1 MPSTDAVDDVD
12 AGDDVDADV
21 GGAAGDAGDDVDAGV
36 SGDVGDDVDGWV
48 RWGVT
53 SSVALVG
60 RSFLPPNLSRQSSL
74 TDFTVS
80 SSGKNDS
87 IKSF

>member
-36 SGDVGDDVDGWV
+36 GDDVDADGWV
-48 RWGVT
+48 R
-53 SSVALVG
+53 
-60 RSFLPPNLSRQSSL
+60 
-74 TDFTVS
+74 
-80 SSGKNDS
+80 
-87 IKSF
+87 